1 MTEPGSCG
9 GHGGLP
15 PELRALALLALDR
28 LEPAVERLRDL
39 PANAPAPGAAVCASC
54 PLCAVLSV
62 LRGERPEMAARL
74 VEHASGLVALLRA
87 TLLTT
92 APAGGTPEPPPA
104 SGPSGPGESRGP
116 AGRVDPYGWSSPPDE
131 QDGSA
136 GPLPVDADP
145 PAGAPTGVEPGC
157 RCGGEDQPRARSRS
171 NGDQPVNQ
179 SATTA
184 SRTTGAGLPGRGGR
198 PVQRIPVTR

>member
-1 MTEPGSCG
+1 MTAPGSCG

-39 PANAPAPGAAVCASC
+39 PATAPAQGAAVCASC
-54 PLCAVLSV
+54 PLCTVLSV

-74 VEHASGLVALLRA
+74 AEHATGLLTLLRA

-92 APAGGTPEPPPA
+92 APAGETPEQPPA
-104 SGPSGPGESRGP
+104 SGPSGPGESRDP
-116 AGRVDPYGWSSPPDE
+116 TGRVDRSGRSSMPDE

-136 GPLPVDADP
+136 GPRPGDADP
-145 PAGAPTGVEPGC
+145 PAGAPTGFEPG
-157 RCGGEDQPRARSRS
+157 RTCGGEDQPRARSHG
-171 NGDQPVNQ
+171 NGDQPGVR
-179 SATTA
+179 SATTV
-184 SRTTGAGLPGRGGR
+184 SRTAETGRPGRGGR